1 MTAWLTTTPG
11 ADALEDSDHARG
23 ATDSPRSGAL
33 GFVAVMFGT
42 SMALSI
48 ALFIV
53 RPIAHGHEYQLGVRL
68 TGLLS
73 LIWGVSTFRARWLGE
88 RWFLGLVFA
97 VGVYCAV
104 SRPLTIKKD
113 SEIVAAYASAFAALD
128 AGKNPYDSGT
138 IVHFAEHGAHEL
150 GNFNY
155 PPVELMPYY
164 AVAKLVGRWDHR
176 VLTATLLVLQI
187 SACALLAA
195 TFRRARRVVLA
206 FAPLLICFEL
216 YTNGALTLLAV
227 ALAMY
232 LIHRPAANG
241 RPRNEKLLMLV
252 FGVSLLTKFM
262 LIPLFAAYIVQRLP
276 SRPWRAWRACLPP
289 LADAA
294 TAVLVALALMLPFG
308 LSNVLRE
315 TLLFNLVLGER
326 ARLTTFYPNAL
337 SGSLTWLGTP
347 GAFSVL
353 AVLLLGAAILWSRR
367 LRLMHALFFSGAVF
381 LLVSPT
387 PELQYIPVM
396 VYLALCTALETE
408 FASDS
413 AAAPAHTLAGQM
425 HDETPA

>member
-11 ADALEDSDHARG
+11 AEALEEAGLSRG
-23 ATDSPRSGAL
+23 TTDSRRSGGRAL
-33 GFVAVMFGT
+33 RLVAMTFGI
-42 SMALSI
+42 SLALSL
-48 ALFIV
+48 ALYIV
-53 RPIAHGHEYQLGVRL
+53 RPIESGHEYQLGVRL
-68 TGLLS
+68 IVLLS
-73 LIWGVSTFRARWLGE
+73 SIWGVCTFRARWLGE
-88 RWFLGLVFA
+88 RWFLGLA
-97 VGVYCAV
+97 LAIGVYCAV

-155 PPVELMPYY
+155 PPVELVPYY

-176 VLTATLLVLQI
+176 VLTATLLILQI

-195 TFRRARRVVLA
+195 TFHGARSVVLA
-206 FAPLLICFEL
+206 FAPLLVCFEL

-241 RPRNEKLLMLV
+241 RSSNEKLLMLV

-262 LIPLFAAYIVQRLP
+262 IIPLFAAYVVQRLP

-289 LADAA
+289 LAGAGAA
-294 TAVLVALALMLPFG
+294 VFVALALMLPFG
-308 LSNVLRE
+308 LNNVLRE

-337 SGSLTWLGTP
+337 SGTLTWLGVP
-347 GAFSVL
+347 GAFPVL

-367 LRLMHALFFSGAVF
+367 LPLMHALFFSGAVF

-396 VYLALCTALETE
+396 VYLALCAALQT
-408 FASDS
+408 DR
-413 AAAPAHTLAGQM
+413 G
-425 HDETPA
+425 